1 MSSYPIINQHWF
13 PSESVWLVW
22 FLALVALLLF
32 LRYVLARN
40 GKVRLEVNG
49 KELVELETAGLLAN
63 KNTKDHI
70 KEEEKKQ
77 EKKPTENTIR
87 KEEPNPPDL

>member
-63 KNTKDHI
+63 KNTKEHI
-70 KEEEKKQ
+70 KEEEKKPERKQ
-77 EKKPTENTIR
+77 PEEDIKNT
-87 KEEPNPPDL
+87 NPSPPVL